1 MAYILGAPGLYVQ
14 GKGEITNIGKYASV
28 LGKKYLVV
36 VSEHRLSAIKPLLD
50 ENVRKYSCTM
60 DYGVF
65 SGECTFKDMDK
76 LAELFVQ
83 NGDEVVV
90 GIGGGKALDTA
101 KGVAN
106 KCNAPVVIVPTS
118 AAQDAPALRLSVVY
132 NEAGEVESYMD
143 HPKNPDMVIVDSQVI
158 ADAPARLLA
167 AGMGDGLATVFEAHA
182 SKLAGLDNAL
192 GGKATHTGISFA
204 ELCYDLI
211 MKNGLIAYKSAEN
224 NVVTTEL
231 EAVIE
236 ANIYLSGLGAEATG
250 DSVAHALY
258 NSFMAI
264 KECRKYL
271 HGELVAFGILVQLVL
286 ENNQEKLQE
295 VIEFTSRVGLPVTL
309 AEVGIDI
316 NNKDCIMHAAERA
329 VSDTATNEPFEVDA
343 QDLYAA
349 ILVADSIGREYR
361 RTV

>member
-36 VSEHRLSAIKPLLD
+36 INEHRLDAMRSLLE
-50 ENVRKYSCTM
+50 ENVQKHDCSI

-65 SGECTFKDMDK
+65 SGECTYNDMEK
-76 LAELFVQ
+76 LTELFVQ

-101 KGVAN
+101 KGVAA

-132 NEAGEVESYMD
+132 NETGEVESYMD
-143 HPKNPDMVIVDSQVI
+143 HPRNPDMVIVDSQVI

-211 MKNGLIAYKSAEN
+211 IKNGLIAYKSVQN
-224 NVVTTEL
+224 SVVTREL
-231 EAVIE
+231 DAVIE

-258 NSFMAI
+258 NSLMAV
-264 KECRKYL
+264 KACRKYL

-286 ENNQEKLQE
+286 ENKQEELKE
-295 VIEFTSRVGLPVTL
+295 VLSFISQIGLPITL
-309 AEVGIDI
+309 SEIGIDSNDKELI
-316 NNKDCIMHAAERA
+316 RA
-329 VSDTATNEPFEVDA
+329 VAKRAIDDTATNEPFEVNW

-349 ILVADSIGREYR
+349 IMVADSIGEDYR
-361 RTV
+361 IK

>member
-14 GKGEITNIGKYASV
+14 GKGEITNIGKYASI
-28 LGKKYLVV
+28 LGRKFLVV
-36 VSEHRLSAIKPLLD
+36 INEHRLSEMKLLLE
-50 ENVRKYSCTM
+50 ENVHKYDCSI

-65 SGECTFKDMDK
+65 SGECTYGEMER
-76 LAELFVQ
+76 LAELFAE

-132 NEAGEVESYMD
+132 NEAGEFESYMD
-143 HPKNPDMVIVDSQVI
+143 HPRNPDMVIVDSQVI
-158 ADAPARLLA
+158 ANAPVRLLA

-182 SKLAGLDNAL
+182 SGLANLDNAL
-192 GGKATHTGISFA
+192 GGKATHTGVAFA
-204 ELCYDLI
+204 ELCYDI
-211 MKNGLIAYKSAEN
+211 IINNGLIAYKSVQN
-224 NVVTTEL
+224 NVVTREL
-231 EAVIE
+231 DAVIE

-258 NSFMAI
+258 NSFTAI
-264 KECRKYL
+264 EECRKYL

-286 ENNQEKLQE
+286 ENKQKELEE
-295 VIEFTSRVGLPVTL
+295 VLSFIAQVGLPITL
-309 AEVGIDI
+309 SEIGIDV
-316 NNKDCIMHAAERA
+316 NDKVLVKSVAKRA
-329 VSDTATNEPFEVDA
+329 IDDTAANEPFDVDEE
-343 QDLYAA
+343 DLYAA
-349 ILVADSIGREYR
+349 IMVADSIGREYR
-361 RTV
+361 LK